1 MNTLPGSSVHASIRG
16 RRPRQILVSEP
27 DRSLRALVRE
37 WLEMAGY
44 LCTDGTAADA
54 APDAAAY
61 CDLALIDIRAP
72 LQSARETISNV
83 ARALPDVPIIA
94 MSADALATG
103 QPTADAV
110 ARELGVTAVL
120 VKPFDRDAL
129 MRAIERAL

>member
-1 MNTLPGSSVHASIRG
+1 MERCP
-16 RRPRQILVSEP
+16 
-27 DRSLRALVRE
+27 
-37 WLEMAGY
+37 
-44 LCTDGTAADA
+44 ADA
-54 APDAAAY
+54 VPHAAH

-72 LQSARETISNV
+72 LQTARQTISSV
-83 ARALPDVPIIA
+83 ATALPSVPIIA

-103 QPTADAV
+103 RPAADAV